1 MACSQAP
8 NGRIAARAARA
19 VVLVATLTAA
29 FVGAV
34 ATSPSA
40 SGIGNRRPKSTSVSL
55 SSQTNWVT
63 GSSMSLDVAIHSLDK
78 RAELGLKLTV
88 YSRLTSRYAL
98 GLAETGKQ
106 SPDELVLDAT
116 PIIPLRALRVT
127 GTGVLGVAMH
137 VRVATS
143 ASLKPGGLGSP
154 RLALDCA
161 PLDCDGVYPLVV
173 TVVDTANNTPL
184 ASLTTFLIYVAGRPG
199 LNRLRVALVLPLGAT
214 PVLTA
219 SGSPALSAKTIQ
231 ALAAVL
237 ETVEDHPTDHVNFE
251 LYPQLLVALAE
262 SRSPQA
268 AAVLTDL
275 RALAHQAAPS
285 GPAEFLEAPFTP
297 VNLDRLTAAG
307 LGSELS
313 TQLAAAEGIFRS
325 ELGVAPPRGVY
336 LSTTPIDAASVVALA
351 ARHVGR
357 VVLPE
362 TELPAASSLSLT
374 SPLDLSISA
383 GSNRSS
389 AARLTAVVA
398 DSALA
403 AHLAPGTS
411 PVLATHQFLAD
422 IAQTFFEEP
431 FGAQARGV
439 VVALGAVPSSSL
451 LSMVLEGLASSPIAR
466 PATVASVFSAVPVG
480 ADGAP
485 THLAP
490 APDHTRPS
498 YAFASSIE
506 SASSMTRAIDSIVP
520 DDHAFIADA
529 EDAVLLAETAGFR
542 RGRWALYAAEPR
554 AAVSRIEHDLALA
567 GTRTVT
573 LTQRQ
578 AKVPL
583 TIVSVFPSPIHAT
596 LELSSGTLAIAP
608 GDFNRPVV
616 LAHKNSPFVIP
627 VTART
632 SGVSTLTIELVSP
645 RGGIVLFEDVYTVR
659 STAFSIVAVGLS
671 VAALLVLGL
680 WWLRSHVRRTRR
692 RAQAPAVPGPAVTS
706 AE

>member
-1 MACSQAP
+1 MACSQVP

-19 VVLVATLTAA
+19 VVLAATLTAT

-34 ATSPSA
+34 ATAPPASA
-40 SGIGNRRPKSTSVSL
+40 IGARSPKSTSISL
-55 SSQTNWVT
+55 TSQTNWVR
-63 GSSMSLDVAIHSLDK
+63 GSRMSLGVAIHSLDK
-78 RAELGLKLTV
+78 RATLGLKLTV

-98 GLAETGKQ
+98 GLAESGKQ
-106 SPDELVLDAT
+106 SSDELVLDAT
-116 PIIPLRALRVT
+116 PIIPLRALHVT

-143 ASLKPGGLGSP
+143 ASSKPGGLGSP
-154 RLALDCA
+154 GLALDCA
-161 PLDCDGVYPLVV
+161 PLACDGVYPLVV
-173 TVVDTANNTPL
+173 TVVDTANDTPL
-184 ASLTTFLIYVAGRPG
+184 ASLTTFLIYVAGRLG
-199 LNRLRVALVLPLGAT
+199 LKSLRVALVLPLGAT
-214 PVLTA
+214 PALTA
-219 SGSPALSAKTIQ
+219 SGSPTLSAKTIQ
-231 ALAAVL
+231 SLVSALD
-237 ETVEDHPTDHVNFE
+237 TVEDHPTDHLTLD

-268 AAVLTDL
+268 ATVLTDL
-275 RALAHQAAPS
+275 RALARQAASS
-285 GPAEFLEAPFTP
+285 GRTEFLGTSFTP
-297 VNLDRLTAAG
+297 VDLDQLTAARLDPG
-307 LGSELS
+307 LG
-313 TQLAAAEGIFRS
+313 TQLAAAKEVFRS
-325 ELGVAPPRGVY
+325 ELGVSPPQGAY
-336 LSTTPIDAASVVALA
+336 ISTTPLDAASVAALA
-351 ARHVGR
+351 TQHVDH

-362 TELPAASSLSLT
+362 TELPVASSMSLT
-374 SPLDLSISA
+374 SPLNLSSS
-383 GSNRSS
+383 GSSTRSS
-389 AARLTAVVA
+389 APHLTAVVA

-403 AHLAPGTS
+403 AHLTSGTS
-411 PVLATHQFLAD
+411 PVLAAHQFLAD
-422 IAQTFFEEP
+422 VAQTFFEEP

-439 VVALGAVPSSSL
+439 VVALTALPSSSL
-451 LSMVLEGLASSPIAR
+451 LSLVLEGLASSPIAR
-466 PATVASVFSAVPVG
+466 PATVGSVFSAVPVG

-490 APDHTRPS
+490 VPDHTTPS
-498 YAFASSIE
+498 YVFTSSIE
-506 SASSMTRAIDSIVP
+506 SAFSTIRAIDSIVP
-520 DDHAFIADA
+520 DDHAFIAHA
-529 EDAVLLAETAGFR
+529 EDAVLLAETAGLR
-542 RGRWALYAAEPR
+542 HGRWAHYAAEPF
-554 AAVSRIEHDLALA
+554 AAVSRIEHDLSLA

-583 TIVSVFPSPIHAT
+583 TIVSAFPSPIHAT

-608 GDFNRPVV
+608 SDFSRPVV

-680 WWLRSHVRRTRR
+680 WWLRSHARRTRR
-692 RAQAPAVPGPAVTS
+692 RAEASAAPGPAATS
-706 AE
+706 DE